1 MTLLTLPEF
10 GIAIAAAAN
19 VTDASGVHPFA
30 LQVAEGFARHAR
42 PRQR

>member
-10 GIAIAAAAN
+10 GIATAAAAN

-30 LQVAEGFARHAR
+30 LQVAEGFTRHSR
-42 PRQR
+42 PQRH